1 MINATLST
9 VLTIITVSGATM
21 PAGYYEVTTTQL
33 TCADHID
40 IMLTMAAVDGAE
52 ADGYCL
58 DSFTSMRPV
67 ARVMEKE

>member
-1 MINATLST
+1 MTTLST
-9 VLTIITVSGATM
+9 VLTIITVSGATLD
-21 PAGYYEVTTTQL
+21 AGYYEVTTTQM

-67 ARVMEKE
+67 ARND

>member
-1 MINATLST
+1 MTTLST
-9 VLTIITVSGATM
+9 VLTIITLSGTTLD
-21 PAGYYEVTTTQL
+21 AGYYEVTTTQL

-67 ARVMEKE
+67 ARPEGLGQ

>member
-1 MINATLST
+1 MPTLST
-9 VLTIITVSGATM
+9 VLTVITVSGSTL
-21 PAGYYEVTTTQL
+21 PAGYYEVTTTQM

-67 ARVMEKE
+67 ARPEGLGE

>member
-1 MINATLST
+1 MTTLST

-33 TCADHID
+33 TCANHID

>member
-1 MINATLST
+1 MPTLST
-9 VLTIITVSGATM
+9 VLTIITVSGATL

-52 ADGYCL
+52 ADAYCI

-67 ARVMEKE
+67 ARPEGLGE

>member
-1 MINATLST
+1 MPTLST
-9 VLTIITVSGATM
+9 VLTIITVSGATL

-52 ADGYCL
+52 ADGYCI
-58 DSFTSMRPV
+58 DRFTSMRPV
-67 ARVMEKE
+67 ARPEGDGQ

>member
-1 MINATLST
+1 MTTLST

-33 TCADHID
+33 TCANHID

-67 ARVMEKE
+67 ARPEGLVE